1 MDIICAGVSDIGRKR
16 ETNQDS
22 IYIGNSSKLYVVADG
37 MGGHSGGD
45 LASTMAIKYLAEKVK
60 ELRSTPDTGEGKL
73 QGDQILETAVLYAN
87 EKIKSYA
94 DQEPALKGMGTTVVG
109 FYFDDE
115 KLNIANV
122 GDSRAY
128 VVSKGQ
134 LFQLS
139 KDHSVIQEK
148 INFGIYTREQAAN
161 DPNKN
166 YLSRT
171 VGFESDIEVDLFEF
185 APSKGDI
192 FLLCSDG
199 LHGKLSDEDILF
211 IIKDMITGKEL
222 SHQVIHDCV
231 QTLIRQANE
240 HGGQDNISVIIA
252 IVK

>member
-22 IYIGNSSKLYVVADG
+22 IYVGNSSKLYVVADG
-37 MGGHSGGD
+37 MGGHSGGE
-45 LASTMAIKYLAEKVK
+45 LASTMAIKYVAEKVK
-60 ELRSTPDTGEGKL
+60 ELKASNTDTSS
-73 QGDQILETAVLYAN
+73 VLKDSVHFAN
-87 EKIKSYA
+87 EKIKNYA
-94 DQEPALKGMGTTVVG
+94 DEEPSLKGMGTTVVG
-109 FYFDDE
+109 ILFGED
-115 KLNIANV
+115 KASIANV

-128 VVSKGQ
+128 VITQGQ
-134 LFQLS
+134 IFQLT

-171 VGFESDIEVDLFEF
+171 VGFESGIEVDLYDYK
-185 APSKGDI
+185 PNKGDI

-211 IIKDMITGKEL
+211 IISDMIKKNDEL
-222 SHQVIHDCV
+222 SHQLIHDCA
-231 QTLIRQANE
+231 QTLVRQANE
-240 HGGQDNISVIIA
+240 HGGQDNISVILA
-252 IVK
+252 VVN

>member
-22 IYIGNSSKLYVVADG
+22 IFIGNSNKLYVVADG

-60 ELRSTPDTGEGKL
+60 ELRSGVDIKEAEH
-73 QGDQILETAVLYAN
+73 DQILKESVLYAN
-87 EKIKSYA
+87 NKIKHYA
-94 DQEPALKGMGTTVVG
+94 DSEPSLKGMGTTVVSV
-109 FYFDDE
+109 YFANE
-115 KLNIANV
+115 KVNIANV

-128 VVSKGQ
+128 VITNGQ
-134 LFQLS
+134 IFQLS

-148 INFGIYTREQAAN
+148 INFGIYTREQAAA

-171 VGFESDIEVDLFEF
+171 VGFEEDIEVDLFEYE
-185 APSKGDI
+185 PSKNDI

-211 IIKDMITGKEL
+211 IIKDMIDFNNLG
-222 SHQVIHDCV
+222 HQTIHDCV
-231 QTLIRQANE
+231 QTLVRQANE
-240 HGGQDNISVIIA
+240 HGGQDNISVILA
-252 IVK
+252 VVK

>member
-1 MDIICAGVSDIGRKR
+1 MNTICAGVSDIGRKR

-22 IYIGNSSKLYVVADG
+22 IYISNNKQLYIVADG
-37 MGGHSGGD
+37 MGGHSGGE

-60 ELRSTPDTGEGKL
+60 ELITTKEITDYGE
-73 QGDQILETAVLYAN
+73 ILRQAVLFAN
-87 EKIKSYA
+87 NKIKSYA
-94 DQEPALKGMGTTVVG
+94 DAEPSLKGMGTTVVSIL
-109 FYFDDE
+109 FDEDSV
-115 KLNIANV
+115 KVANV

-128 VVSKGQ
+128 VISQGQ

-148 INFGIYTREQAAN
+148 INYGIYTRKQAAK

-171 VGFESDIEVDLFEF
+171 VGFEEDVEVDIFDF
-185 APSKGDI
+185 KPRPGDI

-211 IIKDMITGKEL
+211 IIDDMLKDTHDMT
-222 SHQVIHDCV
+222 HQKLHDCV

-240 HGGQDNISVIIA
+240 HGGQDNISVILTV
-252 IVK
+252 VK

>member
-1 MDIICAGVSDIGRKR
+1 MNTICAGVSDIGRKR

-22 IYIGNSSKLYVVADG
+22 IYISNNTKLYIVADG
-37 MGGHSGGD
+37 MGGHSGGE

-60 ELRSTPDTGEGKL
+60 DKINSQPQEELGQVL
-73 QGDQILETAVLYAN
+73 QESVLYAN
-87 EKIKSYA
+87 NKIKAYA
-94 DQEPALKGMGTTVVG
+94 DSEPALKGMGTTVVSLL
-109 FYFDDE
+109 FDDE
-115 KLNIANV
+115 SAKIANV

-128 VVSKGQ
+128 VISNGQ
-134 LFQLS
+134 IFQLT

-148 INFGIYTREQAAN
+148 INYGIYTRDQAAK

-171 VGFESDIEVDLFEF
+171 VGFEEDIEVDIYDYR
-185 APSKGDI
+185 PQKGDI

-211 IIKDMITGKEL
+211 IIKDMIDNTDDVT
-222 SHQVIHDCV
+222 HQKLHDCV

-240 HGGQDNISVIIA
+240 HGGQDNISIILT
-252 IVK
+252 VVN

>member
-22 IYIGNSSKLYVVADG
+22 IYVGNSSKLYVVADG
-37 MGGHSGGD
+37 MGGHSGGE
-45 LASTMAIKYLAEKVK
+45 LASTMAIKYVAEKVK
-60 ELRSTPDTGEGKL
+60 ELKASSTDTS
-73 QGDQILETAVLYAN
+73 TVLKDSVHFAN
-87 EKIKSYA
+87 EKIKNYA
-94 DQEPALKGMGTTVVG
+94 DEEPSLKGMGTTVVG
-109 FYFDDE
+109 ILFGED
-115 KLNIANV
+115 KASIANV

-128 VVSKGQ
+128 VITQGQ
-134 LFQLS
+134 IFQLT

-171 VGFESDIEVDLFEF
+171 VGFESGIEVDLYDYK
-185 APSKGDI
+185 PNKGDI

-211 IIKDMITGKEL
+211 IISDMIKKNDEL
-222 SHQVIHDCV
+222 SHQLIHDCA
-231 QTLIRQANE
+231 QTLVRQANE
-240 HGGQDNISVIIA
+240 HGGQDNISVILA
-252 IVK
+252 VVN